1 MVTPHSFAEI
11 VSEVARKHLRDD
23 LPTATVQARP
33 ITDLYGDPGFHL
45 RILYD
50 GHVEKPSPRLM
61 TGLYHRMWPDLVK
74 HGIGDELISHSF
86 IDKTEDSLW
95 SLPAGPATHLPES
108 NQ

>member
-1 MVTPHSFAEI
+1 MATPNALAEI
-11 VSEVARKHLRDD
+11 VAEAARKYLRDD
-23 LPTATVQARP
+23 LPSATVQAHP
-33 ITDLYGDPGFHL
+33 IIDLYGDPGFHL

-50 GHVEKPSPRLM
+50 GRVETPAAILM
-61 TGLYHRMWPDLVK
+61 TGLYHRMRPDLIK

-95 SLPAGPATHLPES
+95 SLPAGPATYVPKG